1 MGIPILKSLDHTG
14 AQETLALVLIP
25 CNDNVTSAGEAGLT
39 PGECTGARMSHC
51 DMVPI
56 SAQPLLEHRLP
67 RDTFGLLSK
76 CSRQK
81 HQSSLPDNTGEG
93 PETPP

>member
-14 AQETLALVLIP
+14 AQETLALVLSHAM
-25 CNDNVTSAGEAGLT
+25 TMSAGEAGLT
-39 PGECTGARMSHC
+39 PGECTGACMSHY